1 MIELTTSLVLAS
13 ASPRRR
19 DLLEAV
25 GIEAK
30 VEPVDADESRLSGE
44 SPERYVERVATRKLE
59 LWLHQNATRRGVTA
73 LAADTT
79 VAIDDEILGKPESDA
94 EALSML
100 ERLAGRSHRVC
111 TAVAIGA
118 PETPAGGVLA
128 TRLVTTQVRFRP
140 LDAATMRAYVA
151 TGEGRDKA
159 GAYAIQGIA
168 GGFVEAIDGSYS
180 NVVGLPVAQTLALLG
195 ELGILRSWP

>member
-1 MIELTTSLVLAS
+1 MIELSTSLVLAS

-19 DLLEAV
+19 DLLETV

-30 VEPVDADESRLSGE
+30 VEPVDADETRVPGE
-44 SPERYVERVATRKLE
+44 SPERYVERVATKKLE
-59 LWLHQNATRRGVTA
+59 LWLAQNASRHSVTA
-73 LAADTT
+73 IAADTT
-79 VAIDDEILGKPESDA
+79 VAIDDDILGKPVSDEDA
-94 EALSML
+94 FSMI

-111 TAVAIGA
+111 TAVAIG
-118 PETPAGGVLA
+118 TPSTSSPVILA
-128 TRLVTTQVRFRP
+128 TRLVTTFVRFRA
-140 LDAATMRAYVA
+140 LDLATMHAYVA

-159 GAYAIQGIA
+159 GGYAIQGIA
-168 GGFVEAIDGSYS
+168 GGFVESIDGSYS